1 MDRYSVAVLFLSQG
15 LVSAPWP
22 VEVRVGM
29 SATTVRIRLRPAG
42 VPVVLVRSACSRK
55 GPALGTDDI
64 RAKLHAHVAKC
75 VVRHEKA
82 DIELASGRMSDFY
95 FDGRVATLTGESAA
109 LLAELVLAEAERLGA
124 TAVGGPTIGADPI
137 VGATIALAATRG
149 RKLKGF
155 LVRKEPKARG
165 LGKQVEGPSLD
176 GERAILVEDTVTSGG
191 SIVRAAEAVR
201 REFPG
206 CELAGAVTL
215 VDREE
220 GGAAALEAA
229 GLPLSS
235 IFARSDFPAAG

>member
-1 MDRYSVAVLFLSQG
+1 M
-15 LVSAPWP
+15 
-22 VEVRVGM
+22 
-29 SATTVRIRLRPAG
+29 
-42 VPVVLVRSACSRK
+42 
-55 GPALGTDDI
+55 GTDDT
-64 RAKLHAHVAKC
+64 RKKLHAHVAAC

-109 LLAELVLAEAERLGA
+109 LLAELVLAEVERLEA

-165 LGKQVEGPSLD
+165 LGKQVEGPPLD

-201 REFPG
+201 RECPK
-206 CELAGAVTL
+206 CELVGAVTL

-220 GGAAALEAA
+220 GGAAALQEA
-229 GLPLSS
+229 GLPLTA
-235 IFARSDFPAAG
+235 IFSRSDFPAAG